1 MLVYLDSLKRKACS
15 VWLAAYL
22 TLLYQHTLYCNR
34 SFARMRLNIT
44 LTSFLLFCS
53 LALGAQNLTG
63 IWRGYFGSSSGLYK
77 GDTRQEMYKYEVQID
92 QQSNNA
98 LKGVT
103 YSYQS
108 TVFYGKATL
117 QGIYTVQ
124 TKNLIL
130 KELVLEELKIA
141 DKSEPCLMTC
151 YLEYS
156 KMGNL
161 EVLQGTFISVNAK
174 SKIDCGSGKVY
185 LERVKESDF
194 ELEPFLAKKNGFS
207 SKRGKDSVKPPITV
221 QKTTPNN
228 KPSTI
233 TPKDNTTKAPVKT
246 QSAPPANKKASPATQ
261 IPLTQRNNSTAQKKP
276 VTRPATNTTK
286 STPKTTKP
294 VQKEEVNNTIQP
306 PVTNNWKQ
314 DAAITT
320 RKADTPIVKWEQPS
334 TLRGPIPKVLL
345 ERENNLIKTIY
356 TNEQVATVEIFDNGT
371 IDNDT
376 ISLYHN
382 NKLVISQAKLTYTPL
397 RLKIDCSGDNKR
409 HELIMVAEN
418 LGEIPPN
425 SALMVITAGKKR
437 YEVFLISNEQRNA
450 KVVIEYKAE

>member
-1 MLVYLDSLKRKACS
+1 
-15 VWLAAYL
+15 
-22 TLLYQHTLYCNR
+22 
-34 SFARMRLNIT
+34 MRLNIT

-161 EVLQGTFISVNAK
+161 EVLQGTFISINAK
-174 SKIDCGSGKVY
+174 SKVDCGSGKVY

-246 QSAPPANKKASPATQ
+246 QSAPPANKKASPATP

-276 VTRPATNTTK
+276 VTRPATNATK

-437 YEVFLISNEQRNA
+437 YEIFLISNEQRNA

>member
-1 MLVYLDSLKRKACS
+1 
-15 VWLAAYL
+15 
-22 TLLYQHTLYCNR
+22 
-34 SFARMRLNIT
+34 MRLNIT
-44 LTSFLLFCS
+44 LTSILLFCS

>member
-1 MLVYLDSLKRKACS
+1 
-15 VWLAAYL
+15 
-22 TLLYQHTLYCNR
+22 
-34 SFARMRLNIT
+34 MRLNIT

-161 EVLQGTFISVNAK
+161 EVLQGTFISINAK
-174 SKIDCGSGKVY
+174 SKVDCGSGKVY
-185 LERVKESDF
+185 LERVKETDF

-207 SKRGKDSVKPPITV
+207 SKRGKDSVKPPVTV

-228 KPSTI
+228 KSI
-233 TPKDNTTKAPVKT
+233 TSIPKNNTTKNPLQKST
-246 QSAPPANKKASPATQ
+246 TEPANKKASPLTKV
-261 IPLTQRNNSTAQKKP
+261 PLTQRNNSTVQKKP
-276 VTRPATNTTK
+276 VTKPATNTTK

-294 VQKEEVNNTIQP
+294 AQKDITATPP
-306 PVTNNWKQ
+306 PVISNWKQ
-314 DAAITT
+314 DATITT
-320 RKADTPIVKWEQPS
+320 RKADTPIVKWEQPNP
-334 TLRGPIPKVLL
+334 LKGPIPKVLL
-345 ERENNLIKTIY
+345 ERENSLIRTIY

-450 KVVIEYKAE
+450 KVVIEYKQD

>member
-1 MLVYLDSLKRKACS
+1 
-15 VWLAAYL
+15 
-22 TLLYQHTLYCNR
+22 
-34 SFARMRLNIT
+34 MRLNIT
-44 LTSFLLFCS
+44 LTSFLLCCS

-63 IWRGYFGSSSGLYK
+63 IWRGYFGSSNSLYK

-130 KELVLEELKIA
+130 KELALEELKIT

-161 EVLQGTFISVNAK
+161 EVLQGTFISINAK
-174 SKIDCGSGKVY
+174 SKVDCGSGKVY
-185 LERVKESDF
+185 LERVKDTDF
-194 ELEPFLAKKNGFS
+194 ELEPFLAKRGGFS
-207 SKRGKDSVKPPITV
+207 SKRGKDSAKPPITV
-221 QKTTPNN
+221 QKKTPAT
-228 KPSTI
+228 KPLTNPS
-233 TPKDNTTKAPVKT
+233 KDNTVKT
-246 QSAPPANKKASPATQ
+246 PAKTLSVPPATKKPATVTPSP
-261 IPLTQRNNSTAQKKP
+261 IRPGNNSTTQKKP
-276 VTRPATNTTK
+276 VTKPATNIPK
-286 STPKTTKP
+286 NTPKTTP
-294 VQKEEVNNTIQP
+294 AQKEVTHTTQP
-306 PVTNNWKQ
+306 PATTNWKQ
-314 DAAITT
+314 DATINN
-320 RKADTPIVKWEQPS
+320 RKIDTPIVKWEQPS
-334 TLRGPIPKVLL
+334 TQKGPIPKVLL

-356 TNEQVATVEIFDNGT
+356 THEQVATVEIFDNGT

-382 NKLVISQAKLTYTPL
+382 NKLVISHAKLTYTPL
-397 RLKIDCSGDNKR
+397 RLKIDCSGENKR

-437 YEVFLISNEQRNA
+437 YEVFLVSNEQRNA
-450 KVVIEYKAE
+450 KVVIEYKSE

>member
-1 MLVYLDSLKRKACS
+1 
-15 VWLAAYL
+15 
-22 TLLYQHTLYCNR
+22 
-34 SFARMRLNIT
+34 MRLNIT
-44 LTSFLLFCS
+44 LTSFLLFFS

-63 IWRGYFGSSSGLYK
+63 IWRGYFGSSNSLYK

-92 QQSNNA
+92 QQNNNS

-130 KELVLEELKIA
+130 KELAMEELKIA
-141 DKSEPCLMTC
+141 ENNEPCLMTC

-156 KMGNL
+156 KIGNL
-161 EVLQGTFISVNAK
+161 EVLQGTFISVNAN
-174 SKIDCGSGKVY
+174 SKVDCGSGKVY

-194 ELEPFLAKKNGFS
+194 ELEPFLLKKGGFS
-207 SKRGKDSVKPPITV
+207 AKRGKDSVKPPITA
-221 QKTTPNN
+221 KKPATTN
-228 KPSTI
+228 KPATGAS
-233 TPKDNTTKAPVKT
+233 KDNTVKAPLKQPSVPPTTKKT
-246 QSAPPANKKASPATQ
+246 SPVTQVPA
-261 IPLTQRNNSTAQKKP
+261 TQRNNTTAQKKP
-276 VTRPATNTTK
+276 LTKPATAPPK
-286 STPKTTKP
+286 STPKTITP
-294 VQKEEVNNTIQP
+294 AQKE
-306 PVTNNWKQ
+306 VTNTTPPPALSNWKQ
-314 DAAITT
+314 DATITT
-320 RKADTPIVKWEQPS
+320 RKADTTPIVKWEQPS
-334 TLRGPIPKVLL
+334 TAKGPIPKVLL

-382 NKLVISQAKLTYTPL
+382 NKLVISHAKLTYTPL

-450 KVVIEYKAE
+450 KVVIEYKPE

>member
-1 MLVYLDSLKRKACS
+1 
-15 VWLAAYL
+15 
-22 TLLYQHTLYCNR
+22 
-34 SFARMRLNIT
+34 MRLNIT
-44 LTSFLLFCS
+44 LTSILLFCS

-228 KPSTI
+228 KSSAT
-233 TPKDNTTKAPVKT
+233 TPKNNTTKAPVKT

>member
-1 MLVYLDSLKRKACS
+1 
-15 VWLAAYL
+15 
-22 TLLYQHTLYCNR
+22 
-34 SFARMRLNIT
+34 MRLNIT
-44 LTSFLLFCS
+44 LTSFLLLLS

-63 IWRGYFGSSSGLYK
+63 IWRGYFGSSSSLYK
-77 GDTRQEMYKYEVQID
+77 DDTRQEMYKYEVQID

-130 KELVLEELKIA
+130 KELALEELKIG
-141 DKSEPCLMTC
+141 DNSEPCLMTC

-161 EVLQGTFISVNAK
+161 EVLQGTFISVNVK
-174 SKIDCGSGKVY
+174 SKVDCGSGKVY

-194 ELEPFLAKKNGFS
+194 ELEPFLLKKGGFS
-207 SKRGKDSVKPPITV
+207 SKRGKDSVKPPVRV
-221 QKTTPNN
+221 QKPNN
-228 KPSTI
+228 TSK
-233 TPKDNTTKAPVKT
+233 TPTTTLKDNTVKAPLKI
-246 QSAPPANKKASPATQ
+246 QAAPPTNKKVTPVVKAP
-261 IPLTQRNNSTAQKKP
+261 ILRNNNTSQQKTSAKP
-276 VTRPATNTTK
+276 LNNATTK
-286 STPKTTKP
+286 NKTTSPSKT
-294 VQKEEVNNTIQP
+294 ETNNTP
-306 PVTNNWKQ
+306 APFVSNLKQ
-314 DAAITT
+314 EATIAT
-320 RKADTPIVKWEQPS
+320 RKADTPIVKWEQP
-334 TLRGPIPKVLL
+334 TTTRGPIPKVLL

-356 TNEQVATVEIFDNGT
+356 TNERQLSIEIFDNGT

-382 NKLVISQAKLTYTPL
+382 NKLVISNGKLNYTPL
-397 RLKIDCSGDNKR
+397 KFSIKCTEEEIR
-409 HELIMVAEN
+409 HELILVAEN

-425 SALMVITAGKKR
+425 TALMVITAGKKR
-437 YEVFLISNEQRNA
+437 YEVFLTSNEKRNA
-450 KVVIEYKAE
+450 KVVIEYKPD

>member
-1 MLVYLDSLKRKACS
+1 
-15 VWLAAYL
+15 
-22 TLLYQHTLYCNR
+22 
-34 SFARMRLNIT
+34 MRLNIT

-117 QGIYTVQ
+117 QGIYTAQ

-161 EVLQGTFISVNAK
+161 EVLQGTFISINVK
-174 SKIDCGSGKVY
+174 SKVDCGSGKVY

-194 ELEPFLAKKNGFS
+194 KLEPFLSKKKGF
-207 SKRGKDSVKPPITV
+207 R
-221 QKTTPNN
+221 
-228 KPSTI
+228 
-233 TPKDNTTKAPVKT
+233 
-246 QSAPPANKKASPATQ
+246 
-261 IPLTQRNNSTAQKKP
+261 QRLIN
-276 VTRPATNTTK
+276 TRPK
-286 STPKTTKP
+286 LQSLLKKRLPIISLPQPRPKTIL
-294 VQKEEVNNTIQP
+294 QKH
-306 PVTNNWKQ
+306 
-314 DAAITT
+314 
-320 RKADTPIVKWEQPS
+320 
-334 TLRGPIPKVLL
+334 L
-345 ERENNLIKTIY
+345 
-356 TNEQVATVEIFDNGT
+356 
-371 IDNDT
+371 
-376 ISLYHN
+376 
-382 NKLVISQAKLTYTPL
+382 
-397 RLKIDCSGDNKR
+397 
-409 HELIMVAEN
+409 
-418 LGEIPPN
+418 
-425 SALMVITAGKKR
+425 
-437 YEVFLISNEQRNA
+437 
-450 KVVIEYKAE
+450 

>member
-1 MLVYLDSLKRKACS
+1 
-15 VWLAAYL
+15 
-22 TLLYQHTLYCNR
+22 
-34 SFARMRLNIT
+34 MRLNIT

-174 SKIDCGSGKVY
+174 SKADCGSGKVY

-194 ELEPFLAKKNGFS
+194 ELEPFLAKKGGFS

-228 KPSTI
+228 KPSGNTL
-233 TPKDNTTKAPVKT
+233 KDNTTKAPVKT
-246 QSAPPANKKASPATQ
+246 QTAPPANKKASSVTQ
-261 IPLTQRNNSTAQKKP
+261 IPLTQRNNNTAQKKP
-276 VTRPATNTTK
+276 VTKPATNTPK

-294 VQKEEVNNTIQP
+294 AQKEEVKNTIQP

-314 DAAITT
+314 DATITT
-320 RKADTPIVKWEQPS
+320 RKADTPIVKWEQPN

-409 HELIMVAEN
+409 HELILVAEN

-437 YEVFLISNEQRNA
+437 YEIFLISNEQRNA

>member
-1 MLVYLDSLKRKACS
+1 
-15 VWLAAYL
+15 
-22 TLLYQHTLYCNR
+22 
-34 SFARMRLNIT
+34 MRLNIT

-63 IWRGYFGSSSGLYK
+63 IWRGYFGSSNGLYK

-130 KELVLEELKIA
+130 KELALEELKIA

-174 SKIDCGSGKVY
+174 SKVDCGSGKVY

-194 ELEPFLAKKNGFS
+194 ELEPFLSKKNIPPA
-207 SKRGKDSVKPPITV
+207 KRGKDSVKPPVTV
-221 QKTTPNN
+221 QKNIPNN
-228 KPSTI
+228 KPNTNI
-233 TPKDNTTKAPVKT
+233 PKDNAVKKAPLKT
-246 QSAPPANKKASPATQ
+246 QTAPPVNKKSTPVKQPQATQ
-261 IPLTQRNNSTAQKKP
+261 NNNNTAQKKP
-276 VTRPATNTTK
+276 VTKPATNIPK
-286 STPKTTKP
+286 STPKTTTP
-294 VQKEEVNNTIQP
+294 TQKE
-306 PVTNNWKQ
+306 VTTNITQTPAPSNWKQ
-314 DAAITT
+314 DATITT
-320 RKADTPIVKWEQPS
+320 RKVDTPIVKWEQP
-334 TLRGPIPKVLL
+334 TTIKGPIPKVLL
-345 ERENNLIKTIY
+345 ERENNLVKTIY

-382 NKLVISQAKLTYTPL
+382 NKLVISHAKLTYTPL

-437 YEVFLISNEQRNA
+437 YEVFLVSNEQRNA
-450 KVVIEYKAE
+450 KVVIEYKSE